1 MKRLKVRRIAP
12 PERRKLHRMK
22 RQLKN
27 AVNNRH
33 ARIILLSA
41 GGLTNSVI
49 ADRVGVSSQWV
60 RKIVHRFNSGGMA
73 SVEWYP
79 WMQARGGPRKFF
91 ADIVEEIAAVA
102 LSPPKQLIGLTR
114 WSLSKLREYLVLQQ
128 IVPHVSLEW
137 LRILLRRCGIRL
149 RRTKTWKESNDP
161 DFWPKYRKVRR
172 LYAHRPAGGRRIC
185 VDEFGPLN
193 LQPRAGRCLTG
204 GGKRVERHRA
214 TYSRHGGVRHFFA
227 AYDLETN
234 RLFGIFQ
241 SSKTGREFLKFL
253 KWLRRRYRPGET
265 LHIVLDNYGP
275 HLTQAVR
282 AWADDHKVRFCFI
295 PTNASWLNRIES
307 QLTALKEFALNNS
320 DYRTHEEQE
329 EAINSYL
336 SWRNHRRLL
345 PIKPWRKRRSKARAA

>member
-1 MKRLKVRRIAP
+1 MNRVRARSIAP

-22 RQLKN
+22 RQLRN

-41 GGLTNSVI
+41 GGLGNSLI
-49 ADRVGVSSQWV
+49 ADRIGVSSQWV
-60 RKIVHRFNSGGMA
+60 RKIIHRFNSGGISA
-73 SVEWYP
+73 VEWYP
-79 WMQARGGPRKFF
+79 WMQTRGGPRTFF
-91 ADIVEEIAAVA
+91 ADIIEEIASVA

-114 WSLSKLREYLVLQQ
+114 WSLAKLREYLVCQQ
-128 IVPHVSLEW
+128 IIPHISLEW

-161 DFWPKYRKVRR
+161 DFWPKYRRVKR
-172 LYAHRPAGGRRIC
+172 LYAHCPEGGRRIC

-193 LQPRAGRCLTG
+193 LQPRGGRCLAG
-204 GGKRVERHRA
+204 RGKRVERHRA
-214 TYSRHGGVRHFFA
+214 TYSRQGGVRHFFA
-227 AYDLETN
+227 AYDLETD

-241 SSKTGREFLKFL
+241 ASKTWREFLKFL
-253 KWLRRRYRPGET
+253 KWLRRRYRPNER

-275 HLTQAVR
+275 HLTQEVQDWVKR
-282 AWADDHKVRFCFI
+282 HNIRFYLI
-295 PTNASWLNRIES
+295 PTNASWLNRIEC

-320 DYRTHEEQE
+320 DYRTHEEQQ
-329 EAINSYL
+329 EAINTYL

-345 PIKPWRKRRSKARAA
+345 PVTPWLKYRLKVHAA